1 MKIVVSSDFVGLPLK
16 TAVAAH
22 LQENGHEV
30 VNVGQQEGGE
40 KVIFVDAV
48 RQLVKEIQNGSCERG
63 IVMCGTGGGVSIA
76 ANKCK
81 GIYCVACESIFTAEN
96 CPVIN
101 NANVLAMGSRVV
113 GADHAC
119 RMADAWLEQSF
130 CKGFTEERA
139 EFVHGLIEQL
149 YDMENENF
157 K

>member
-1 MKIVVSSDFVGLPLK
+1 MKIVVSSDFVGVHLK
-16 TAVAAH
+16 EAIAAH
-22 LQENGHEV
+22 LKEKGHEV
-30 VNVGQQEGGE
+30 VNVGQQPDGE
-40 KVIFVDAV
+40 KVLFVDAV
-48 RQLVKEIQNGSCERG
+48 RQLAKEIQSGNCERG

-113 GADHAC
+113 GVDHAC

-130 CKGFTEERA
+130 CNGFTEERSA
-139 EFVHGLIEQL
+139 FVHGLIDQL
-149 YDMENENF
+149 YEMENENF